1 MCTVSVK
8 SLNQFDA
15 HFIFQHALRLIAF
28 RQIHKV
34 LGMDALPAPRF
45 PRGQRFNP
53 RKRRRTNSTG
63 EGAEGE
69 GKLYSVLYGYML
81 IFQYLNKGIWA
92 NIYFLPNRRGEEGQ
106 KG

>member
-1 MCTVSVK
+1 MK

-69 GKLYSVLYGYML
+69 GKLYSVLFGIGL
-81 IFQYLNKGIWA
+81 IFQYHKGILA
-92 NIYFLPNRRGEEGQ
+92 NIYFLSNRRGEEGQ